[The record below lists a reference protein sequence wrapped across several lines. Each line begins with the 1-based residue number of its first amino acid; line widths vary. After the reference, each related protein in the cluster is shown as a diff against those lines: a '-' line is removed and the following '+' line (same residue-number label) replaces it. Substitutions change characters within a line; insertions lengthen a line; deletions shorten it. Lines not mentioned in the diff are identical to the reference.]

1 MNIFLINR
9 QKKIE
14 KKKVHELHPSLMFFS
29 IMHHPFIFNGVL
41 LLKIT
46 SHFLHNLQKTNV
58 RPRKEMPLSL
68 QDSKNITTK
77 K

>member
-1 MNIFLINR
+1 MSIFLINR
-9 QKKIE
+9 HKKIPN
-14 KKKVHELHPSLMFFS
+14 KKAHELQSSLMFFAM
-29 IMHHPFIFNGVL
+29 MHHPFIFNVVL
-41 LLKIT
+41 LLKST

-58 RPRKEMPLSL
+58 RPKKEMPLSL